1 MTCRVDVTL
10 KLFGSMV
17 LVLGIVARAG
27 LSILAAL
34 RKVKYGG
41 LSLPLPLNL
50 KRGSGG
56 VTLGKIFKFYIA
68 VGEFYSISE
77 AINVVSGHG
86 LSS

>member
-1 MTCRVDVTL
+1 MSTNPFSLHSD
-10 KLFGSMV
+10 
-17 LVLGIVARAG
+17 IVKRRAG
-27 LSILAAL
+27 LSILVAL
-34 RKVKYGG
+34 CKVKYGG

-56 VTLGKIFKFYIA
+56 ITPGNILKFYIA
-68 VGEFYSISE
+68 VGELYSISE